1 MKKIAAKLRWAWGS
15 AQRPL
20 LRGTEPK
27 KGAPKTPLV
36 VDKDT
41 YALYHEQNC
50 TIGSHRGGR
59 GRLLGLSF
67 RKKGRGARGKYSTG
81 SYLSLV

>member
-15 AQRPL
+15 AQLPV

-27 KGAPKTPLV
+27 KGAAKTPLV

-41 YALYHEQNC
+41 YTLYTMNKIVQ
-50 TIGSHRGGR
+50 
-59 GRLLGLSF
+59 
-67 RKKGRGARGKYSTG
+67 
-81 SYLSLV
+81 